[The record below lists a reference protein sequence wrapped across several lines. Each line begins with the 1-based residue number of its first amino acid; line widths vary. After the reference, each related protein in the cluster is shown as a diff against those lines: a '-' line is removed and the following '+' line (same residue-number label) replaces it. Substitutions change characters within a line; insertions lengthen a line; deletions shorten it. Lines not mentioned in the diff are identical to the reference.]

1 MTTRQNLIF
10 IICLSFSLI
19 SNAQLA
25 IDWHNFESAISA
37 GDAGLIQNTSQP
49 KVEVSDDD
57 KNFEDWQKELHQIRT
72 TLQEFCIFAG
82 STDSNSRVGIEIQER
97 LMITMPLMRIH
108 PDGRVKELAKIARI
122 MFDIPLACSRP
133 ARR

>member
-1 MTTRQNLIF
+1 MKNLIF

-72 TLQEFCIFAG
+72 TLQEFCNFREFF
-82 STDSNSRVGIEIQER
+82 DSSVWVDSHQWHSDHKPFLNFN
-97 LMITMPLMRIH
+97 PYPRI
-108 PDGRVKELAKIARI
+108 RI
-122 MFDIPLACSRP
+122 G
-133 ARR
+133 